1 MEFPESLF
9 PSFYTVGPCSRDASR
24 GPQLSGW
31 GEYSKVQM
39 VGTGASK
46 EQFQFIPLYNKTG
59 RRWEPAEPAAVPFL
73 LPNAD
78 CGIPSVNLEDL
89 LYQGRLRSNSWKT
102 KDDALLNFSDQMAN
116 FYCDHPDTAF
126 ASIAKLLE
134 ENFDFG
140 KKRLLWEQREDT
152 VQAGRLLRAL
162 DGFQQRSCPWT
173 YKSLRLS
180 RLSYQSR
187 DWLYEIPLATLVK
200 RIEEEMAALW
210 GGLQFNEAY
219 TGGALVYVPWEESH
233 RSQKGCL
240 IYPGGGAMN
249 LLNFQDILCCKE
261 KILRPVVKHKPIQA
275 ELNGRILQITACGV
289 EENVFV
295 GLRSDYHCAAW
306 RLSEQKHPT
315 PLQVVQTENITTCI
329 NVSPHIPG
337 ELVVCTEGGSMYLWN
352 VELGLDRV
360 RRDTDNLFFND
371 HSKWRWSDFTAHP
384 RIMTYVDRTGL
395 EMTDVRAS
403 GIQNQLMFKIG
414 EEADCQ
420 RGERIICTK
429 YLNHIHPFHHLIT
442 TQFSLYI
449 LDERFPEVPMLKW
462 NHALKSPP
470 LFVHVTTCEGS
481 NQIMLASQQ
490 SQEILFLQY
499 IGGTTLPCQLHGP
512 ARKLSSISD
521 FLTYLP
527 LQVPHHEDALKE
539 RLSSPLAG
547 VTAAFQKQ
555 RGISLMVM
563 QLSQA
568 GDLFYQALMNE
579 EQSADGQRLDH
590 SGTADGASSSPST
603 TTQIAE
609 DECMNGASTAGC
621 VDHAGGG
628 IELEAVAPRFE
639 VVVNNFDNVYS
650 ASDEPGLCSPVDV
663 TNPQTCSVEKMADS
677 PNKTPVHV
685 PCLSSAAKVLSKRW
699 MKAFLGDQKK
709 LDSDEQR
716 PEIRPSFNCKNLFT
730 TKELS
735 ESAEE
740 RPIYQQA
747 RQCLRDVMKE
757 KQTIRQE
764 RIDPLEVVSLPDTVD
779 TEDWLDNLSQR
790 LVASWNGNWD
800 EWWKDNLG
808 LNKDTK
814 IKALREKRRRLKR
827 TRSQQSLSGSFAST
841 GSFTSD
847 PFDFSDPSDFP
858 IGALSQTSDLSQADE
873 PLTVAEKEPY
883 SFQWTSRNSPVQGS
897 ILKSP
902 GKNPTSYLSSVG
914 RDVSLDNT
922 CLLEAAEQGTR
933 RTIKR
938 QQTLTGEVNNVSIS
952 ESHPSA
958 SGRAGDGALKS
969 LAGMPSDTVSPEE
982 LLSSQTLRHRG
993 IPRERLK
1000 TVQDFFSVLSHSEPM
1015 DDLVPLSLEEGSSS
1029 MPLSFSRLESQG
1041 CHPRAP
1047 HPSSKRDLPKHP
1059 AKKKA
1064 RMGF

>member
-1 MEFPESLF
+1 
-9 PSFYTVGPCSRDASR
+9 
-24 GPQLSGW
+24 
-31 GEYSKVQM
+31 M
-39 VGTGASK
+39 VSTGASK

-73 LPNAD
+73 LPNEASR
-78 CGIPSVNLEDL
+78 IPSVNLEDL
-89 LYQGRLRSNSWKT
+89 LYQGRLRSNSWTT
-102 KDDALLNFSDQMAN
+102 KDNVHLNFSDQMAN

-134 ENFDFG
+134 QNFDFG
-140 KKRLLWEQREDT
+140 KNRLLRKQREDT
-152 VQAGRLLRAL
+152 VQAGRLLKAL
-162 DGFQQRSCPWT
+162 DGFQLRSCPWA
-173 YKSLRLS
+173 YKSVRLS
-180 RLSYQSR
+180 RLSYQAR
-187 DWLYEIPLATLVK
+187 DWLYEIPRATLFK
-200 RIEEEMAALW
+200 LMDEEMAALW

-219 TGGALVYVPWEESH
+219 TGGALVYVPWEESR

-249 LLNFQDILCCKE
+249 LLNFQDLLLCCKE
-261 KILRPVVKHKPIQA
+261 KILRPVVKQKPIQA

-306 RLSEQKHPT
+306 KLSEQKHPT
-315 PLQVVQTENITTCI
+315 PLQVVETENITTCI

-360 RRDTDNLFFND
+360 RQDTDNLFFND

-384 RIMTYVDRTGL
+384 RLMTYVDRTGM

-403 GIQNQLMFKIG
+403 GNQDQLMFKIG

-420 RGERIICTK
+420 RGERVICTK
-429 YLNHIHPFHHLIT
+429 YLSHIHPFHHLIT

-481 NQIMLASQQ
+481 NQIMLATQQ
-490 SQEILFLQY
+490 SQELMFLQY

-527 LQVPHHEDALKE
+527 LQVPHHEVALQE
-539 RLSSPLAG
+539 RLSFPLAG

-555 RGISLMVM
+555 RGNSLMVM
-563 QLSQA
+563 QISQA

-579 EQSADGQRLDH
+579 EKSADSQLLDH
-590 SGTADGASSSPST
+590 SRAADGASRSPLT
-603 TTQIAE
+603 TTPIAE
-609 DECMNGASTAGC
+609 DLCKNGASTAGC

-628 IELEAVAPRFE
+628 IELEAVTPRFE
-639 VVVNNFDNVYS
+639 VVVNNFDNVDS
-650 ASDEPGLCSPVDV
+650 ASDELGLCSRLNYSDV
-663 TNPQTCSVEKMADS
+663 TNPQMCSVEKMADS
-677 PNKTPVHV
+677 PNKTPVHF
-685 PCLSSAAKVLSKRW
+685 PCLSSAAKALSKRW
-699 MKAFLGDQKK
+699 MKAFLRDQKK
-709 LDSDEQR
+709 MDRDEQR
-716 PEIRPSFNCKNLFT
+716 PEIRPSFKCKNLFT

-740 RPIYQQA
+740 SPIYQQA

-757 KQTIRQE
+757 QQAIRQE
-764 RIDPLEVVSLPDTVD
+764 RIEPLEVVPLPNPVD
-779 TEDWLDNLSQR
+779 TEDCLDNLSQR

-808 LNKDTK
+808 LNQDAK
-814 IKALREKRRRLKR
+814 IKALREKRRRLKQ
-827 TRSQQSLSGSFAST
+827 TRRQQSLSGSFVST

-858 IGALSQTSDLSQADE
+858 VGALSQTLDLSQSDE

-883 SFQWTSRNSPVQGS
+883 SFQLTLRNSPVQGS

-902 GKNPTSYLSSVG
+902 GNPTSYLSSV
-914 RDVSLDNT
+914 RQDVSMDNT
-922 CLLEAAEQGTR
+922 CFLEAVKEGNR
-933 RTIKR
+933 RTINR
-938 QQTLTGEVNNVSIS
+938 QQTLTGEVTNVSIS
-952 ESHPSA
+952 DSHPSA
-958 SGRAGDGALKS
+958 SGRLGDGSLKS
-969 LAGMPSDTVSPEE
+969 LEVIPSDTVSPEE

-993 IPRERLK
+993 IPRERRK

-1015 DDLVPLSLEEGSSS
+1015 HDLGPLSLEEGSSS

-1041 CHPRAP
+1041 WHPRTP
-1047 HPSSKRDLPKHP
+1047 HLSSKRDLPRHL
-1059 AKKKA
+1059 AKKKP